1 MPRQQLPPQI
11 KKITLKN
18 GKVRYHVK
26 ENGRVDPITKQRPKL
41 DKRFDTAQQA
51 RDALR
56 DFQYQTARGTY
67 VMRSTLTVEQAC
79 ANWLAGRHGLRKPA
93 KASLL
98 CGLLTPGPRRDAI
111 GREGQLWAEAMPGA
125 ATNRPTAANA
135 AFQIFIMC
143 ISCLD
148 NAVGQRAGLAS

>member
-1 MPRQQLPPQI
+1 MPRQHLPPQI

-26 ENGRVDPITKQRPKL
+26 ENGRVDPITKRRPKL
-41 DKRFDTAQQA
+41 DKRFDTAQEA

-79 ANWLAGRHGLRKPA
+79 ANWLAGRHGLRKSA
-93 KASLL
+93 KAAYRN
-98 CGLLTPGPRRDAI
+98 GLQPPYRATGTAECRYRALEKRHLDDLVMAGGVVPDHVKGGPRGSGDVHDQSDA
-111 GREGQLWAEAMPGA
+111 
-125 ATNRPTAANA
+125 
-135 AFQIFIMC
+135 
-143 ISCLD
+143 
-148 NAVGQRAGLAS
+148 